1 MTTRYLAALLLAVAL
16 TGCVDNNASVL
27 ISAACFPPAPNTDG
41 SCSYPSTCDSVLMSN
56 LWVDTAYAPTG
67 GTLEW
72 PFQVDN
78 QRPDNGERDGGTN
91 TATAFITG
99 YDFKFFSNTVSIPD
113 VSVIWTTHTVQPT
126 TSQVVA
132 VPVIPPAVATL
143 LSATVGLLAEVRVEI
158 RATGHYAD
166 GQSIETGPFS
176 VVVSVENGRG
186 RGGFCPASTPTL
198 VAQCPQPGQT
208 SLSLC
213 E

>member
-1 MTTRYLAALLLAVAL
+1 MTTRYLAALLLAAAL

-27 ISAACFPPAPNTDG
+27 ISAACFPPAPNSDG
-41 SCSYPSTCDSVLMSN
+41 SCSYPATCDSVLMSN

-78 QRPDNGERDGGTN
+78 QRPDNGDRDGGTN

-132 VPVIPPAVATL
+132 IPVIPPAVATL

-186 RGGFCPASTPTL
+186 GGGFCPASTPTL